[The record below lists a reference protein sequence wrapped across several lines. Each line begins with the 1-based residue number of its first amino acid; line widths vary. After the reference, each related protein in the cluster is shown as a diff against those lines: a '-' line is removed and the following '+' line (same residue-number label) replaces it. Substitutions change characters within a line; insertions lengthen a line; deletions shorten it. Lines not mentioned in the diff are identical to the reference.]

1 MDYDK
6 SAESN
11 IVANLCDAE
20 KKSAAGWWRGMRTV
34 YWSVPFPVVY
44 AHWRALANL

>member
-1 MDYDK
+1 MIGFICIHGFNPLMDYDK

-20 KKSAAGWWRGMRTV
+20 KKSAAGW
-34 YWSVPFPVVY
+34 
-44 AHWRALANL
+44 